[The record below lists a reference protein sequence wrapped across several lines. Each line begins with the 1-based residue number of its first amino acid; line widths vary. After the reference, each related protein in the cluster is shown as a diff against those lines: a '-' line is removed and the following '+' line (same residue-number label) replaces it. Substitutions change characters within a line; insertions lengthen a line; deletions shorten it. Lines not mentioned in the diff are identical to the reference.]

1 MRQANGR
8 DEFYSSFSSRS
19 GSIHIFLDAGGNPTT
34 AYPHVHA
41 IHKDDGR
48 VDIVASVAPNCHL
61 WRTTLMDFP
70 SGQQVKRAI
79 EHAQQY
85 TTLREI
91 RLIRTINCLKK
102 HCGSINHFGI
112 DGKLYCSSIVIDGKA
127 ATQCNL
133 YAAENDEEP
142 CLTVGVGRIYEEFTG
157 QFWRDTSVIFEDE
170 YYQEDEYDDEAQ
182 DEESYNDDEDC

>member
-1 MRQANGR
+1 MRQANGH

-19 GSIHIFLDAGGNPTT
+19 SSIHIFLDAGGNPTT

-41 IHKDDGR
+41 IHKDDGS
-48 VDIVASVAPNCHL
+48 VDIVASVTPNCHL
-61 WRTTLMDFP
+61 WRTTLMAFP

-91 RLIRTINCLKK
+91 RLIRTINGLKE
-102 HCGSINHFGI
+102 HCGSIYYFGM
-112 DGKLYCSSIVIDGKA
+112 DGKLYCSSIVVDAYA
-127 ATQCNL
+127 AVQCNL

-157 QFWRDTSVIFEDE
+157 QFWRDASVIFEDE
-170 YYQEDEYDDEAQ
+170 YGDEAQ
-182 DEESYNDDEDC
+182 DEEPYNDDEDY